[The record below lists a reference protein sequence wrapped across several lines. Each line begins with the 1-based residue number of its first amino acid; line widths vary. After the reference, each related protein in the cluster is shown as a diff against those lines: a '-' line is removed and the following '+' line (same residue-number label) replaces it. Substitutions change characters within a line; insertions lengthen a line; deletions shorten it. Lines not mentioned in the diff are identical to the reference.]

1 MLNLNPT
8 EKAWLDEYRRRLD
21 EQFPGLVADILFFG
35 PYARGVS
42 DPDIDMCLLVL
53 IKKGDQQIQRQVWE
67 LGFTSDLDGFFVAPS
82 IRVGSYE
89 EWNSGDPVV
98 RNPFP
103 QVSGAGVSA
112 YA

>member
-1 MLNLNPT
+1 MLKLNPT
-8 EKAWLDEYRRRLD
+8 EKAWLAEYRRRLD

-42 DPDIDMCLLVL
+42 DPDIEMCMLVL
-53 IKKGDQQIQRQVWE
+53 INDGGQQLQQAVWE

-82 IRVGSYE
+82 IKVCSNA
-89 EWNSGDPVV
+89 EWNSGDPVI

-103 QVSGAGVSA
+103 QVSGSGVSA